1 MWSSDYPHSETTF
14 PHSHKV
20 IAQNMGGIPKKDMD
34 WIVAGCAEKFFGL
47 G

>member
-20 IAQNMGGIPKKDMD
+20 IAENLKGVPKAEAD
-34 WIVAGCAEKFFGL
+34 WILSGCAEKFFGI

>member
-20 IAQNMGGIPKKDMD
+20 IAQNFQGVPKDEMD

-47 G
+47 K

>member
-20 IAQNMGGIPKKDMD
+20 LAQNFVGVPKAEMD

-47 G
+47 K